1 MEMTDEEL
9 KEYIPQKG
17 DRIVVKAFACKEK
30 NETQSEKRKLTLLE
44 NLRAKMTTK
53 SAKKNKSASDSD
65 FEVSNSS
72 PGSSSLA
79 SAQIASTLKTD
90 GVSRKIPAARDHDN
104 TNKSKQSQ
112 IAIKSVRSVIVGF
125 CIYEKNGTESKYQ
138 QVRAPMGEGIRNI
151 TINKTATK
159 SELMDKISVL
169 FFPDGKKR
177 SW

>member
-53 SAKKNKSASDSD
+53 SAKKKKLKEKQSASDSD

-72 PGSSSLA
+72 LGSSSLP
-79 SAQIASTLKTD
+79 SAQIASTSNTD
-90 GVSRKIPAARDHDN
+90 GVSRKIPAARQTRDHDN

-125 CIYEKNGTESKYQ
+125 CIYEKNGTESKYEE
-138 QVRAPMGEGIRNI
+138 RI
-151 TINKTATK
+151 
-159 SELMDKISVL
+159 
-169 FFPDGKKR
+169 DG
-177 SW
+177 